1 MTISN
6 ERAISRLETAL
17 GGIVASSEPSDCAE
31 YAVDGIA
38 PATVVRPR
46 SADEVAEAV
55 RFAGSEKLVLISCG
69 ARTKLGIGMPP
80 ARYDIALD
88 MCELRRVAHY
98 DPGDLTLSVDAGM
111 TLFAIENLLAEKNQF
126 LPLAVPF
133 SGRATIGGT
142 IASGIDS
149 TLRQGYG
156 TSRDFLIGAEF
167 VNGTGALTKSGGR
180 VVKNVTGYDLH
191 KLLIGSLGTL
201 AVITRLNFRTFPR
214 PMLRRGFLAAFDDEQ
229 GALSLHH
236 RITSSPLTPTLLE
249 ILSPDA
255 SRILLAPGSKL
266 GALQVGSGSWHV
278 CVGYEGSSEL
288 CERYGRELSRIA
300 QEASAHDH
308 LLIGEQQFAV
318 LAEQLRE
325 AIPLLM
331 QTSSL
336 PIVFRFRGLL
346 AEIAALIRALRSFVA
361 SSWIPSAML
370 LGSHGVLHLA
380 LLPAAPEE
388 SVLKQAAYFWK
399 SVESLRGKLDF
410 HASIQFCPAE
420 WKRELNVW
428 GTAQPDLPLM
438 RRVKSA
444 FDPQNIFAPGRFVG
458 GI

>member
-1 MTISN
+1 
-6 ERAISRLETAL
+6 
-17 GGIVASSEPSDCAE
+17 
-31 YAVDGIA
+31 
-38 PATVVRPR
+38 
-46 SADEVAEAV
+46 
-55 RFAGSEKLVLISCG
+55 
-69 ARTKLGIGMPP
+69 
-80 ARYDIALD
+80 
-88 MCELRRVAHY
+88 
-98 DPGDLTLSVDAGM
+98 
-111 TLFAIENLLAEKNQF
+111 
-126 LPLAVPF
+126 
-133 SGRATIGGT
+133 
-142 IASGIDS
+142 
-149 TLRQGYG
+149 
-156 TSRDFLIGAEF
+156 
-167 VNGTGALTKSGGR
+167 
-180 VVKNVTGYDLH
+180 
-191 KLLIGSLGTL
+191 
-201 AVITRLNFRTFPR
+201 
-214 PMLRRGFLAAFDDEQ
+214 MLRRGFLAAFDDEQ

-255 SRILLAPGSKL
+255 SRILLAPDSKP

-288 CERYGRELSRIA
+288 CGRYGRELSRIA

-308 LLIGEQQFAV
+308 LLIGELQFAL

-331 QTSSL
+331 QTSPL
-336 PIVFRFRGLL
+336 PVVFRFRGLL
-346 AEIAALIRALRSFVA
+346 AELAALIRALRSFVA

-444 FDPQNIFAPGRFVG
+444 FDPQNILAPGRFVG